1 MIVLL
6 YQWERH
12 PLAGQTTNTMLV
24 RHPKGKAMNRS
35 KRHNPIRN
43 THTDRKCRAAIR
55 EAIARRELRTM
66 GA

>member
-1 MIVLL
+1 MK
-6 YQWERH
+6 R
-12 PLAGQTTNTMLV
+12 TNRKTV
-24 RHPKGKAMNRS
+24 T
-35 KRHNPIRN
+35 RN

>member
-1 MIVLL
+1 
-6 YQWERH
+6 
-12 PLAGQTTNTMLV
+12 
-24 RHPKGKAMNRS
+24 MN
-35 KRHNPIRN
+35 KRYAPPRN

>member
-1 MIVLL
+1 MK
-6 YQWERH
+6 RT
-12 PLAGQTTNTMLV
+12 A
-24 RHPKGKAMNRS
+24 RKATS
-35 KRHNPIRN
+35 RN

>member
-1 MIVLL
+1 MK
-6 YQWERH
+6 R
-12 PLAGQTTNTMLV
+12 TT
-24 RHPKGKAMNRS
+24 RKATS
-35 KRHNPIRN
+35 RN

>member
-1 MIVLL
+1 MK
-6 YQWERH
+6 RTNRK
-12 PLAGQTTNTMLV
+12 ATT
-24 RHPKGKAMNRS
+24 
-35 KRHNPIRN
+35 RN